1 MDFVLIVE
9 NKPVSMLEIKLS
21 DAEIS
26 PTLRYFHKRYGI
38 PAIQLVKNLQLEQ
51 VVDGIELRK
60 ASRYLSNL
68 KPSY

>member
-26 PTLRYFHKRYGI
+26 PTLCYFHKRYGV

-68 KPSY
+68 EM